1 MKIKTRKKI
10 LIGFYIIFFVSLIVG
25 TFLKDTS
32 FLVMSVLSLIYIKTL
47 EAKLIVEDF
56 ERYLFFI
63 LLEIQSLEED

>member
-32 FLVMSVLSLIYIKTL
+32 FLAMSILSLIYIKTL

-63 LLEIQSLEED
+63 LLEMQSLEED

>member
-32 FLVMSVLSLIYIKTL
+32 FLAMSILSLIYIKTL